1 LLQVVEGAQESIGWQ
16 KASRALGRK
25 RECMGIEPTES
36 FVQTLHWF

>member
-1 LLQVVEGAQESIGWQ
+1 LLH
-16 KASRALGRK
+16 KDF